1 MAVNRRV
8 KSSESLLLEDNPQ
21 WYKDAVIYEVHV
33 RAFCDGNGDGIGDFP
48 GLTEKLD
55 YLQDLGVTVLWLL
68 PFYPSPLKDDGY
80 DIADYHSI
88 HADYGTLHDFKHF
101 LYEAHERGIRVITEL
116 VINHTSDQHPWFQRA
131 RVAKPGTRARDFYVW
146 NDNQNKYQEA
156 RIIFKDFELSNWSWD
171 PVAKAYF
178 WHRFYSHQ
186 PDLNFDNPEVRKAL
200 MGVLDFWLEMGV
212 DGMRLDAVPYLYERE
227 GTNCENLAETH
238 SFLKQLRQH
247 IDKKYHNRMLLAE
260 ANQWPE
266 DAVTYFGS
274 GDECHM
280 AFHFPV
286 MPRLFMSVHMEDRFP
301 IIDILDQT
309 PAIPDSC
316 QWALFLRNHDELT
329 LEMVT
334 DEDRDY
340 MYKVYATD
348 PRARINLGIRRRL
361 APLLG
366 NNRRKMELL
375 NSLLFSLPGTP
386 VIYYGDE
393 LGMGDNI
400 YLGDRNGVR
409 TPMQWSADRNAGF
422 SRANPQRLYLP
433 VIIDPEHH
441 YETVNVEAQQQ
452 NPSSLVWW
460 MKRLV
465 LLRKN
470 YQSFGRG
477 SLEFLYPDNH
487 KVLVFTRR
495 FHDEIILVVANL
507 SRFVNY
513 VELDLAA
520 YKGMVP
526 VELFGHTR
534 FPTIGELPYFL
545 TLGPHSFY
553 WFKLEQARI
562 SETRTAAERF
572 EPPHLEIAE
581 SWENILY
588 GRARTTLE
596 RAIPSYLLICRWFGG
611 KAQPIRSV
619 RNVDIVPFS
628 VDSVTAFFTT
638 WEVQYTGRTP
648 ETYLLPLAFATGDR
662 TFELRQTQPR
672 SVLAQLKIK
681 DKGVETEG
689 VLYDALCDPQFC
701 KALLASVKRG
711 RRFKGDN
718 VEIHAQPSKSFR
730 TLAGDAEATLEPSL
744 MRGEQSNTSIV
755 YGDRLILKFFRRT
768 SEGLNPDVEI
778 GRFITEKTAFANV
791 PPLAGFLEMRR
802 QQGEPATLGIL
813 QGLVSNQGDAWRY
826 TLDSLGRYFE
836 EVLTRHPA
844 SEACV
849 IPGKPLA
856 EVAAQETPQL
866 VRELMGAY
874 LSSALLLG
882 QRTGEL
888 HNALASD
895 SRDPAFAPEAF
906 TALYRRSLYQSFR
919 TLADQSLSLL
929 ETRLP
934 GLPDEIRP
942 EAAKILKLESTIIG
956 RLKQILDRK
965 MTGSRIRVHGDL
977 HLGQVLY
984 TGKDFVIIDFEGEP
998 ARSITER
1005 RLKRSPLRD
1014 VAGMLRSFNYAALS
1028 KLRNNSVRPE
1038 DAAQLK
1044 PWARFWD
1051 FWVSASFVKGYLET
1065 TTSASFF
1072 PKSQD
1077 EFNLMLSIY
1086 VLEKAIY
1093 ELAYELNNRPDWAE
1107 IPIAGILQIIQPEEA
1122 NRAQ

>member
-21 WYKDAVIYEVHV
+21 WYKDAVLYEVHV
-33 RAFCDGNGDGIGDFP
+33 RAFCDGNGDGIGDFQ

-55 YLQDLGVTVLWLL
+55 FLQDLGVTALWLL

-88 HADYGTLHDFKHF
+88 HTDYGTLHDFKLF
-101 LYEAHERGIRVITEL
+101 LHEAHERGIRVITEL

-131 RVAKPGTRARDFYVW
+131 RVAKPGTSVRNFYVW
-146 NDNQNKYQEA
+146 SDNQDKYQEA

-186 PDLNFDNPEVRKAL
+186 PDLNFDNPEVRKAVSAL
-200 MGVLDFWLEMGV
+200 LDFWLEMGV

-227 GTNCENLAETH
+227 GTNCENLSETH
-238 SFLKQLRQH
+238 VFLKELRQH
-247 IDKKYHNRMLLAE
+247 IDKKYQNRMLLAE

-266 DAVTYFGS
+266 DAVTYFGA

-309 PAIPDSC
+309 PAIPDTS
-316 QWALFLRNHDELT
+316 QWAMFLRNHDELT

-393 LGMGDNI
+393 IGMGDNI

-441 YETVNVEAQQQ
+441 YETVNVEAHQQ
-452 NPSSLVWW
+452 NPSSLLWW

-477 SLEFLYPDNH
+477 SLEFLYPENH
-487 KVLVFTRR
+487 KVLAFIRR
-495 FHDEIILVVANL
+495 FQDEIILVVANL

-534 FPTIGELPYFL
+534 FPAVGELPYFL

-553 WFKLEQARI
+553 WFKLEPARL
-562 SETRTAAERF
+562 SEARAPAEGF
-572 EPPHLEIAE
+572 EPARLEVAD

-596 RAIPSYLLICRWFGG
+596 RIFPAYFLTCRWFGG

-628 VDSVTAFFTT
+628 TDSVTAFFTT
-638 WEVQYTGRTP
+638 WEVQYTGGTP
-648 ETYLLPLAFATGDR
+648 ETYLLPLAFAAADR
-662 TFELRQTQPR
+662 AFELRQAHPQ
-672 SVLAQLKIK
+672 SVIAQLKIK
-681 DKGVETEG
+681 GKNGETEG
-689 VLYDALCDPQFC
+689 VLYDALSDPQFC
-701 KALLASVKRG
+701 KALLATIGRG
-711 RRFKGDN
+711 RRLRSDGA
-718 VEIHAQPSKSFR
+718 EIHAHPSKIFR
-730 TLAGDAEATLEPSL
+730 SLGGEAEASLEPSL
-744 MRGEQSNTSIV
+744 LRGEQSNTSIV
-755 YGDRLILKFFRRT
+755 YGDKLILKFFRRV

-791 PPLAGFLEMRR
+791 PPLAGFIEMRKE
-802 QQGEPATLGIL
+802 QKEPATLGIL
-813 QGLVSNQGDAWRY
+813 EGLVINQGDAWRY
-826 TLDSLGRYFE
+826 TQDSLGRYFE

-844 SEACV
+844 PDGAV
-849 IPGKPLA
+849 IPDKPLT
-856 EVAAQETPQL
+856 ELAAHEPPAL
-866 VRELMGAY
+866 VGELMGPY

-888 HNALASD
+888 HKALASD
-895 SRDPAFAPEAF
+895 LKDPTFAPEPF

-929 ETRLP
+929 EKRLP
-934 GLPDEIRP
+934 GLPEEVRP
-942 EAAKILKLESTIIG
+942 NGAKILKLESAILE
-956 RLKQILDRK
+956 RLRQILDKK
-965 MTGSRIRVHGDL
+965 MTGMRIRVHGDF
-977 HLGQVLY
+977 HLGQVLF

-998 ARSITER
+998 ARPITER

-1051 FWVSASFVKGYLET
+1051 FWVSVSYVKGYLDT
-1065 TTSASFF
+1065 AANASFL

-1077 EFNLMLSIY
+1077 EFNLMLGVY

-1093 ELAYELNNRPDWAE
+1093 ELAYELNNRPGWAD
-1107 IPIAGILQIIQPEEA
+1107 IPIAGILQIVQPEEA